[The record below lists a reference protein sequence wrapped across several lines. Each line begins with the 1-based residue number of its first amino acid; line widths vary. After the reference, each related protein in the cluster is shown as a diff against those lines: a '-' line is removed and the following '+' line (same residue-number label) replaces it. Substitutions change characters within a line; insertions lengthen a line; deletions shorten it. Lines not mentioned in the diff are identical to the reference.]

1 MSDIVAS
8 VDIIGDIAPY
18 KSPDSMVNAGA
29 SANSADDF
37 PSLLPS
43 VPSNPSPSNPTP

>member
-8 VDIIGDIAPY
+8 VDIIGDVAPY

-37 PSLLPS
+37 PSLLPP
-43 VPSNPSPSNPTP
+43 VPPKPSPSNPTQ